1 LPYRP
6 DFIMPPQPF
15 IVRPAAPPQPA
26 AGARRMAWA
35 LWRVAVL
42 VGLAI
47 ALAVPVAVY
56 AGTTRLGSARVAT
69 AVTTPSASAESDSPS
84 VAATR
89 RLQGILRLQS
99 DALLAGDLT
108 GFLAPVEPANA
119 ALRADLTRRFGSLRT
134 MQVSVWDVR
143 AHGLANPASDG
154 SWTMTVA
161 VRYCFV
167 VRNCTSVQLKAETRW
182 SITGDTIWLTAFG
195 ADADYGPS
203 PWEASDLRAA
213 VGSRVVV
220 ATTARYASRLPDT
233 LSVAER
239 AAQRADPYAKW
250 VGPPTRYVV
259 YLAGPDEWTKWFGVE
274 VSKWAIGYTTFLS
287 RDVANVVVNVSRV
300 PAGRMLETLQHEF
313 GHVVTLAGGR
323 GDGGWWLVEGVA
335 EYVRMIGN
343 SSFGRI
349 PDVRRFVRSGRWSGT
364 VALPDPPASASSA
377 DVSAYY
383 GIAYLAVRRLVD
395 RFGEE
400 KMLSFFEQVVRE
412 DRSVTDA
419 ARSTLGVGWDD
430 VNADCVKY
438 VRSRI

>member
-1 LPYRP
+1 
-6 DFIMPPQPF
+6 
-15 IVRPAAPPQPA
+15 
-26 AGARRMAWA
+26 
-35 LWRVAVL
+35 
-42 VGLAI
+42 
-47 ALAVPVAVY
+47 VPVAVY

-69 AVTTPSASAESDSPS
+69 AVTTPSASATSESPS

-89 RLQGILRLQS
+89 RLQGILRRQS
-99 DALLAGDLT
+99 DALLAGDAA
-108 GFLAPVEPANA
+108 GFLAPVEPSNS

-134 MQVSVWDVR
+134 MQVTVWD
-143 AHGLANPASDG
+143 AQPYGLANPASDG
-154 SWTMTVA
+154 SWTMSVS

-167 VRNCTSVQLKAETRW
+167 VLQCASVRMKADTRW
-182 SITGDTIWLTAFG
+182 SITGETIWLTAFG
-195 ADADYGPS
+195 TDTDYGPS

-220 ATTARYASRLPDT
+220 ATTARYTARLPAT
-233 LSVAER
+233 LSAAEQ
-239 AAQRADPYAKW
+239 AARRADPYAKW
-250 VGPPTRYVV
+250 VGPPARYVV
-259 YLAGPDEWTKWFGVE
+259 YLAGPDEWTTWFGSE
-274 VSKWAIGYTTFLS
+274 VSKWAIGYTTFLN

-323 GDGGWWLVEGVA
+323 GDSGWWLVEGIA
-335 EYVRMIGN
+335 EYIRMIGN
-343 SSFGRI
+343 GSFDRG
-349 PDVRRFVRSGRWSGT
+349 PDVRKFVRSGRWSGT

-400 KMLSFFEQVVRE
+400 KMLSFFNRVARE
-412 DRSVTDA
+412 DGSEKDA
-419 ARSTLGVGWDD
+419 ALSVLGVAWDD